1 MVSHFFN
8 PLHFHSNTSIER
20 HNRDKSSRR
29 IKASR
34 FELTRIAGG
43 QDSVLRQ
50 QKAGESCKLVC
61 EKIASSSSGLV
72 SNSTSSV
79 YPDNQDVPNCE
90 KKLLEKKGN

>member
-1 MVSHFFN
+1 MTSNWCVAICVFR
-8 PLHFHSNTSIER
+8 HS
-20 HNRDKSSRR
+20 RDKSSRR

-72 SNSTSSV
+72 SNSTISGSKPHSV
-79 YPDNQDVPNCE
+79 NFQGCQTSE
-90 KKLLEKKGN
+90 T